1 MFSRSCTVLLVLSSS
16 LKISSKPPQNL
27 NIVFVQLTARVAAP
41 PPHLL
46 SRWPRPSLQE
56 RGPRPSLQER
66 AHRAPHLEERRLRVH
81 GAIALSVAEV
91 EHAGEAG
98 AIRPHVGAHAVAVV
112 AVELPA
118 VGLQAESAG
127 TGVPPEKLPLTLGA

>member
-1 MFSRSCTVLLVLSSS
+1 MLSSS
-16 LKISSKPPQNL
+16 LKTSSKPPQNL
-27 NIVFVQLTARVAAP
+27 NIVFIQLTARVAAP

-46 SRWPRPSLQE
+46 SRWPRP
-56 RGPRPSLQER
+56 RRCAGPAPPCRSARARAPR

-118 VGLQAESAG
+118 VGLRAESAG
-127 TGVPPEKLPLTLGA
+127 SGVPPEKLPLTLGA

>member
-1 MFSRSCTVLLVLSSS
+1 MYG
-16 LKISSKPPQNL
+16 
-27 NIVFVQLTARVAAP
+27 IVGAVVIIKNKQQTSPEPKHRFRPADSTRGGPAPSPALPLAP
-41 PPHLL
+41 PP
-46 SRWPRPSLQE
+46 QV

-118 VGLQAESAG
+118 VGLRAESAG

>member
-1 MFSRSCTVLLVLSSS
+1 MLSSS

-46 SRWPRPSLQE
+46 SRWPRP
-56 RGPRPSLQER
+56 RRCAGPAPPCRSARARAPR

>member
-1 MFSRSCTVLLVLSSS
+1 MR
-16 LKISSKPPQNL
+16 
-27 NIVFVQLTARVAAP
+27 ARAP
-41 PPHLL
+41 
-46 SRWPRPSLQE
+46 
-56 RGPRPSLQER
+56 R

-118 VGLQAESAG
+118 VGLRAESAG